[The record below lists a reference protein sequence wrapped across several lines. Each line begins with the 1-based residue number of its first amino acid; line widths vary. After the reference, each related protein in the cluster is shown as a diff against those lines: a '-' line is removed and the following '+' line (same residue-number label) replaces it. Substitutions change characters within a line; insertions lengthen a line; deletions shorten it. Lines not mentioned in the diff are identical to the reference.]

1 VRVLG
6 RVVVER
12 GEPLTGNDFLTTRP
26 RLRRLALGVV
36 LACGLAVTA
45 GAVQVV
51 RHSSASPNRTG
62 SATTATTPTPATAPV
77 PEPGPVA
84 IADGVTDDLPA
95 GTGTVTLPRG
105 TSRVGTIRTGYP
117 KTLRGAV
124 AAAVEYTGQEGCLT
138 ITCARAFEQAAV
150 DPTWT
155 GGWAE
160 QVKGVRLSRAKIGL
174 SGQDG
179 PVPAGAWLSATA
191 MAFQIVPVPADTI
204 RAGDTAAHVRVLL
217 LTYLSSAGPG
227 INPVTQVF
235 AYPRTLRWTGQ
246 DWKLVGGNRAYPE
259 LVARPGTPQAAA
271 LGWRDF
277 AA

>member
-1 VRVLG
+1 
-6 RVVVER
+6 
-12 GEPLTGNDFLTTRP
+12 LTGNDFLTPKRG
-26 RLRRLALGVV
+26 RRRLTLGLAV
-36 LACGLAVTA
+36 ACGLAVTA
-45 GAVQVV
+45 GALQAV
-51 RHSSASPNRTG
+51 RHGPVSLDRAGSPAP
-62 SATTATTPTPATAPV
+62 ATTPATAPV
-77 PEPGPVA
+77 PGHGPDA
-84 IADGVTDDLPA
+84 ATDTVTDDLAA
-95 GTGTVTLPRG
+95 GTGPVTLPRG
-105 TSRVGTIRTGYP
+105 TSQVGTIRTGYP

-124 AAAVEYTGQEGCLT
+124 AAAVGYTGQEGCLT
-138 ITCARAFEQAAV
+138 IACARAFEQAAV

-191 MAFQIVPVPADTI
+191 MAFQIAPVPADTI
-204 RAGDTAAHVRVLL
+204 PAGDSAAHVRVLL

-227 INPVTQVF
+227 TTPITQVF